1 MEKKEQ
7 IMKKKKYIMP
17 DITII
22 PMDEE
27 VKLLDHISGAGTDTA
42 ADDSG
47 MKGQLSGPE
56 VGDNNGQGGSGVNKE
71 DFGDLK
77 AGENLGQ
84 GLDNNAPAESKKNQM
99 WDLWEY

>member
-1 MEKKEQ
+1 MGKEYTTMEKKEQ

-17 DITII
+17 DITVI

-27 VKLLDHISGAGTDTA
+27 VKLLDHISGETVRTA

-47 MKGQLSGPE
+47 MKNKISGPE
-56 VGDNNGQGGSGVNKE
+56 VGGT
-71 DFGDLK
+71 
-77 AGENLGQ
+77 LG
-84 GLDNNAPAESKKNQM
+84 NPAPNESKNNQM

>member
-27 VKLLDHISGAGTDTA
+27 VTLIDHISGSTVDTA

-47 MKGQLSGPE
+47 MRGQISGPE
-56 VGDNNGQGGSGVNKE
+56 VG
-71 DFGDLK
+71 
-77 AGENLGQ
+77 GELG
-84 GLDNNAPAESKKNQM
+84 NPAPNESKNNQM

>member
-27 VKLLDHISGAGTDTA
+27 VKLLDHISGETVRTA

-56 VGDNNGQGGSGVNKE
+56 VGDN
-71 DFGDLK
+71 
-77 AGENLGQ
+77 LGQ
-84 GLDNNAPAESKKNQM
+84 GVNNNAPAESKNNQM

>member
-1 MEKKEQ
+1 MGKEYTTMEKKEQ

-27 VKLLDHISGAGTDTA
+27 VKLLDHISDTRTTYGASDT
-42 ADDSG
+42 
-47 MKGQLSGPE
+47 
-56 VGDNNGQGGSGVNKE
+56 GVNKE
-71 DFGDLK
+71 DFNDLQAGDH
-77 AGENLGQ
+77 LGN
-84 GLDNNAPAESKKNQM
+84 GNPAPNESKNNQM

>member
-7 IMKKKKYIMP
+7 VMKKKKYIMP

-27 VKLLDHISGAGTDTA
+27 VKLLDHISGSTVDTA

-56 VGDNNGQGGSGVNKE
+56 VGDN
-71 DFGDLK
+71 
-77 AGENLGQ
+77 LGQ
-84 GLDNNAPAESKKNQM
+84 GVNNNAPAESKNNQM

>member
-7 IMKKKKYIMP
+7 VMKKKKYIMP

-27 VKLLDHISGAGTDTA
+27 VKLLDHISGETVRTA

-47 MKGQLSGPE
+47 MKNQISGPE
-56 VGDNNGQGGSGVNKE
+56 VGGT
-71 DFGDLK
+71 
-77 AGENLGQ
+77 LG
-84 GLDNNAPAESKKNQM
+84 NPAPNESKNNQM

>member
-27 VKLLDHISGAGTDTA
+27 VKLLDHISGSTDRK
-42 ADDSG
+42 S
-47 MKGQLSGPE
+47 
-56 VGDNNGQGGSGVNKE
+56 VV
-71 DFGDLK
+71 
-77 AGENLGQ
+77 
-84 GLDNNAPAESKKNQM
+84 
-99 WDLWEY
+99 

>member
-27 VKLLDHISGAGTDTA
+27 VTLIDHISGDTVSTA

-47 MKGQLSGPE
+47 MKGQISGP
-56 VGDNNGQGGSGVNKE
+56 GIGGE
-71 DFGDLK
+71 
-77 AGENLGQ
+77 LG
-84 GLDNNAPAESKKNQM
+84 NPAPEESKKNQM

>member
-1 MEKKEQ
+1 
-7 IMKKKKYIMP
+7 MKKKKYIMP

-27 VKLLDHISGAGTDTA
+27 VKLLDHISHSTVDTA

-47 MKGQLSGPE
+47 MRGQISGPGI
-56 VGDNNGQGGSGVNKE
+56 GD
-71 DFGDLK
+71 
-77 AGENLGQ
+77 NLGQ
-84 GLDNNAPAESKKNQM
+84 GDNNNAPAESKKNQM

>member
-7 IMKKKKYIMP
+7 VMKKKKYIMP

-27 VKLLDHISGAGTDTA
+27 VKLLDHISHSTVDTA

-47 MKGQLSGPE
+47 MRGQISGPGI
-56 VGDNNGQGGSGVNKE
+56 GD
-71 DFGDLK
+71 
-77 AGENLGQ
+77 NLGQ
-84 GLDNNAPAESKKNQM
+84 GDNNNAPAESKKNQM

>member
-27 VKLLDHISGAGTDTA
+27 VKLLDHISHSTGGTA

-47 MKGQLSGPE
+47 MKDQISGPGI
-56 VGDNNGQGGSGVNKE
+56 GDNKGQGGTNGVPN
-71 DFGDLK
+71 
-77 AGENLGQ
+77 
-84 GLDNNAPAESKKNQM
+84 ESKNNQM

>member
-47 MKGQLSGPE
+47 KKGQLSGPDIGE
-56 VGDNNGQGGSGVNKE
+56 NNGQGGSDGVPE
-71 DFGDLK
+71 T
-77 AGENLGQ
+77 
-84 GLDNNAPAESKKNQM
+84 SKKNQM

>member
-27 VKLLDHISGAGTDTA
+27 VTLIDHISGAGTDTV
-42 ADDSG
+42 DDSG
-47 MKGQLSGPE
+47 MKDQISGPE
-56 VGDNNGQGGSGVNKE
+56 VGGT
-71 DFGDLK
+71 
-77 AGENLGQ
+77 LG
-84 GLDNNAPAESKKNQM
+84 NPAPNESKKNQM

>member
-7 IMKKKKYIMP
+7 VMKKKKYIMP

-27 VKLLDHISGAGTDTA
+27 VTLIDHISDTRITYGASDT
-42 ADDSG
+42 
-47 MKGQLSGPE
+47 
-56 VGDNNGQGGSGVNKE
+56 GVNKE

-84 GLDNNAPAESKKNQM
+84 GDNNNAPAESKKINKAQ
-99 WDLWEY
+99 LRYSTT

>member
-27 VKLLDHISGAGTDTA
+27 VTLIDHISGSTVDTA

-47 MKGQLSGPE
+47 MRGQISGPE
-56 VGDNNGQGGSGVNKE
+56 VGDNLGQGGTNGVPN
-71 DFGDLK
+71 
-77 AGENLGQ
+77 
-84 GLDNNAPAESKKNQM
+84 ESKNNQM

>member
-7 IMKKKKYIMP
+7 VMKKKKYIMP

-27 VKLLDHISGAGTDTA
+27 VKLLDHISGSTVRTA

-47 MKGQLSGPE
+47 MKNQISGPE
-56 VGDNNGQGGSGVNKE
+56 VGGT
-71 DFGDLK
+71 
-77 AGENLGQ
+77 LG
-84 GLDNNAPAESKKNQM
+84 NPAPNESKNNQM

>member
-7 IMKKKKYIMP
+7 VMKKKKYIMP

-27 VKLLDHISGAGTDTA
+27 VKLLDQISGTRTTYGASDT
-42 ADDSG
+42 
-47 MKGQLSGPE
+47 
-56 VGDNNGQGGSGVNKE
+56 GVNKS
-71 DFGDLK
+71 DFNDLQ

-84 GLDNNAPAESKKNQM
+84 GPNNNAPAESKKNQM

>member
-27 VKLLDHISGAGTDTA
+27 VTLIDHISSETVRTA

-47 MKGQLSGPE
+47 MKNQISGPE
-56 VGDNNGQGGSGVNKE
+56 VGGT
-71 DFGDLK
+71 
-77 AGENLGQ
+77 LG
-84 GLDNNAPAESKKNQM
+84 NPAPNESKNNQM

>member
-7 IMKKKKYIMP
+7 VMKKKKYIMP

-27 VKLLDHISGAGTDTA
+27 VTLIDHISGAGTDTV
-42 ADDSG
+42 DDSG
-47 MKGQLSGPE
+47 MKGQISGPGI
-56 VGDNNGQGGSGVNKE
+56 GDNNGQGVN
-71 DFGDLK
+71 
-77 AGENLGQ
+77 
-84 GLDNNAPAESKKNQM
+84 NNAPEESKKNQM

>member
-1 MEKKEQ
+1 MGKEYTTMEKKEQ

-27 VKLLDHISGAGTDTA
+27 VKLLDHISGDLVDTA

-47 MKGQLSGPE
+47 KKGQLSGPE
-56 VGDNNGQGGSGVNKE
+56 IGENNGQGGSDGVPE
-71 DFGDLK
+71 T
-77 AGENLGQ
+77 
-84 GLDNNAPAESKKNQM
+84 SKKNQM

>member
-27 VKLLDHISGAGTDTA
+27 VKLLDHISGSTVDTA

-47 MKGQLSGPE
+47 MRGQISGPE
-56 VGDNNGQGGSGVNKE
+56 VGDNLGQGGTNGVPN
-71 DFGDLK
+71 
-77 AGENLGQ
+77 
-84 GLDNNAPAESKKNQM
+84 ESKNNQM

>member
-1 MEKKEQ
+1 MGKECTTMEKKEQ

-27 VKLLDHISGAGTDTA
+27 VKLLDHISGETVRTA

-47 MKGQLSGPE
+47 MKGQISGPE
-56 VGDNNGQGGSGVNKE
+56 VGGT
-71 DFGDLK
+71 
-77 AGENLGQ
+77 LG
-84 GLDNNAPAESKKNQM
+84 NPAPNESKNNQM

>member
-1 MEKKEQ
+1 MGKEYTTMEKKEQ
-7 IMKKKKYIMP
+7 VMKKKKYIMP

-27 VKLLDHISGAGTDTA
+27 VKLLDHISGSTVDTA

-47 MKGQLSGPE
+47 MKGQISGPGI
-56 VGDNNGQGGSGVNKE
+56 GDN
-71 DFGDLK
+71 
-77 AGENLGQ
+77 LG
-84 GLDNNAPAESKKNQM
+84 NNAPEESKKNQM

>member
-7 IMKKKKYIMP
+7 VMKKKKYIMP

-27 VKLLDHISGAGTDTA
+27 VKLLDHISGDTVRTA

-47 MKGQLSGPE
+47 MKNQISGPE
-56 VGDNNGQGGSGVNKE
+56 VGGT
-71 DFGDLK
+71 
-77 AGENLGQ
+77 LG
-84 GLDNNAPAESKKNQM
+84 NPAPNESKNNQM

>member
-1 MEKKEQ
+1 MGKECTTMEKKEQ

-27 VKLLDHISGAGTDTA
+27 VKLLDHISGETVRTA

-47 MKGQLSGPE
+47 MKGQISGP
-56 VGDNNGQGGSGVNKE
+56 GIGGE
-71 DFGDLK
+71 
-77 AGENLGQ
+77 LG
-84 GLDNNAPAESKKNQM
+84 NPAPEESKKNQM

>member
-1 MEKKEQ
+1 MGKEYTTMEKKEQ
-7 IMKKKKYIMP
+7 VMKKKKYIMP

-27 VKLLDHISGAGTDTA
+27 VKLLDHISHSTVDTA

-47 MKGQLSGPE
+47 MRGQISGPGI
-56 VGDNNGQGGSGVNKE
+56 GD
-71 DFGDLK
+71 
-77 AGENLGQ
+77 NLGQ
-84 GLDNNAPAESKKNQM
+84 GDNNNAPAESKKNQM

>member
-1 MEKKEQ
+1 MGKEYTTMEKKEQ

-27 VKLLDHISGAGTDTA
+27 VKLLDHISGETVRTA

-47 MKGQLSGPE
+47 MKGQISGPE
-56 VGDNNGQGGSGVNKE
+56 IGGT
-71 DFGDLK
+71 
-77 AGENLGQ
+77 LG
-84 GLDNNAPAESKKNQM
+84 NPAPNESKNNQM

>member
-27 VKLLDHISGAGTDTA
+27 VKLLDHISGETVRTA

-47 MKGQLSGPE
+47 MKGQISGPE
-56 VGDNNGQGGSGVNKE
+56 VGGT
-71 DFGDLK
+71 
-77 AGENLGQ
+77 LG
-84 GLDNNAPAESKKNQM
+84 NPAPNESKNNQM